1 MCREA
6 VYGRTDHYEAARSR
20 GRLGPRT
27 DGVTGSKQIGVT
39 GQTYY
44 RWRKEYGG
52 CCQVK

>member
-27 DGVTGSKQIGVT
+27 DGVTGVEAARGDRADPLPVAEGV
-39 GQTYY
+39 
-44 RWRKEYGG
+44 RR
-52 CCQVK
+52 VLSS